1 MKAPDPSGSGSPHLR
16 KRKNMKRT
24 AVFIAFLLMTA
35 SSVIAGDQDFILV
48 NETGLTIDQFYC
60 SPSASK
66 DWEEDVLGTDVLENG
81 EKAEITFSREET
93 ARDWDLL
100 IVDEDGDKIYW
111 EEIDLLDAE
120 TIILY
125 YENGKPTAKILT
137 ADEDDSAAEA
147 DDEEESD
154 EE

>member
-1 MKAPDPSGSGSPHLR
+1 V
-16 KRKNMKRT
+16 KRT
-24 AVFIAFLLMTA
+24 VGFIAFLLMAA

-48 NETGLTIDQFYC
+48 NQTGLTIDQFYC
-60 SPSASK
+60 SPSESK

-81 EKAEITFSREET
+81 EKAEINFSREET

-111 EEIDLLDAE
+111 EEIDLLEAE

-125 YENGKPTAKILT
+125 YENGKPTAQILT
-137 ADEDDSAAEA
+137 ADDDEDDDAAAAEDE
-147 DDEEESD
+147 DDEAESD

>member
-1 MKAPDPSGSGSPHLR
+1 
-16 KRKNMKRT
+16 
-24 AVFIAFLLMTA
+24 
-35 SSVIAGDQDFILV
+35 
-48 NETGLTIDQFYC
+48 
-60 SPSASK
+60 
-66 DWEEDVLGTDVLENG
+66 
-81 EKAEITFSREET
+81 
-93 ARDWDLL
+93 
-100 IVDEDGDKIYW
+100 VDEDGDKIYW

>member
-1 MKAPDPSGSGSPHLR
+1 
-16 KRKNMKRT
+16 MKRN
-24 AVFIAFLLMTA
+24 AVFIAFLLMAA

-48 NETGLTIDQFYC
+48 NQTGLTIDQFYC
-60 SPSASK
+60 SPSESK

-81 EKAEITFSREET
+81 EKVEINFSREET
-93 ARDWDLL
+93 ARAWDLL

-111 EEIDLLDAE
+111 EEIDLLEAE

-125 YENGKPTAKILT
+125 YENGKPTARIMT
-137 ADEDDSAAEA
+137 ADDDEDDDDAAAAEDE
-147 DDEEESD
+147 DDEEGSD